1 MPERESESMRR
12 VVIQLRPGSELD
24 EILQPRGRRWGHYL
38 RRFLERHI
46 PELRA
51 FLARE
56 ASAPPDPRS
65 AGEEEP

>member
-1 MPERESESMRR
+1 MPERESMRR
-12 VVIQLRPGSELD
+12 VTIQLPHGSELD
-24 EILQPRGRRWGHYL
+24 KILQPRGRRWGYYI

-56 ASAPPDPRS
+56 ASAPPDPCS
-65 AGEEEP
+65 AGEEGE